1 MGRVAMVLAGI
12 ALQQAILF
20 GPSLLGTKILL
31 PVDILAQPGVCVPIT
46 PGQPKVVPHDT
57 IPSDQVFEVE
67 PGRKFALRELRAG
80 RLPLWCPY
88 QYTGVPS
95 FRWNLSPPCLP
106 RYLVESPK
114 VLAWTQMLLAMVAG
128 LGAYGFLRRALG
140 VGFWPAALI
149 AWCYPISGA
158 FVVWQGFTPSPVI
171 CWLPWTLLAT
181 DMAVREPRGWGGVL
195 LALVTCLALNS
206 GQPDVAGQVL
216 LCSGLYAVWCYLHQY
231 RTFWTS
237 RRSWPAVTA
246 TVLGWTLG
254 ILASAWFL
262 WPMAEYVQ
270 TGERMKGRS
279 AGKEERPPGGI
290 ESLPLVVLPEVYGR
304 TQQGSLFLGTGNV
317 PESAVGGYA
326 GLLAALL
333 AAPLAFCSRKHL
345 SSNIFWILLGFF
357 GLAWALDVPGLV
369 ALLRMPGLRMMS
381 HNRLVFVTSFAIL
394 AMAAV
399 GLDALWQRQA
409 SRRWWF
415 LLPMALS
422 AVIGA
427 ACVYRMLIL
436 PEPLATQLETLVR
449 SGRAVAAISDLD
461 GVLRAQ
467 RGFVQSHAIAA
478 VLCGL
483 SCGGWFWLWSGAK
496 MPTWVARGSGAL
508 LIGELLWFAY
518 GTSAQCDPALYYPQI
533 PAFEPLL
540 GDRLHRSIGY
550 QCLPA
555 NIPQFYGLHDIR
567 GYDGVEPQ
575 RIIDLMA
582 IAAPDSPR
590 LPYTAAQWLMPKLD
604 VATGT
609 ARLSPIMDMFG
620 VRYLVLR
627 GTPPPGFHAEAVSP
641 DYWVLANPRALPRV
655 FVPRRVE
662 VVADDA
668 ARLQRLA
675 SPTFDARDV
684 AYVESPLDLPGPC
697 QGSAQIVDE
706 VSNRIDVSLDMETAG
721 LVVLADRWDQGWQ
734 AYLDDEPVPILRT
747 NHALRG
753 VVVPAG
759 QQTLQ
764 WRYEPASLR
773 WGARIA
779 GLAVLIWLGWMVLV
793 GSTAR
798 YRVGWETSRP
808 AAPQPAAD
816 REQGPG
822 KGRAGARKP
831 PAHRRGRRR

>member
-1 MGRVAMVLAGI
+1 MVLAGI
-12 ALQQAILF
+12 ALEQAILF
-20 GPSLLGTKILL
+20 GPSLAGAKILL
-31 PVDILAQPGVCVPIT
+31 PVDILAQPRVCVPIV
-46 PGQPKVVPHDT
+46 PGQPQVVPHDS
-57 IPSDQVFEVE
+57 IPSDQVYEVE

-88 QYTGVPS
+88 QYTGVPA

-106 RYLVESPK
+106 RYLVESPR

-128 LGAYGFLRRALG
+128 LGGYAFLRRVLS

-158 FVVWQGFTPSPVI
+158 FVVWQGFGIPPVI
-171 CWLPWTLLAT
+171 CWLPWCLLAT
-181 DMAVREPRGWGGVL
+181 DMAVREPRGWGGAL
-195 LALVTCLALNS
+195 LALTTCFALNG

-231 RTFWTS
+231 RTLRVS
-237 RRSWPAVTA
+237 RRSFAAVAA
-246 TVLGWTLG
+246 TLLGWTLG

-262 WPMAEYVQ
+262 WPMAEYMQ
-270 TGERMKGRS
+270 TSSRIRERS

-290 ESLPLVVLPEVYGR
+290 ESLPLVILPDVYGR
-304 TQQGSLFLGTGNV
+304 TQQGSVFLGTGNV
-317 PESAVGGYA
+317 PESAAGGYA

-345 SSNIFWILLGFF
+345 SGNILWILLGLF
-357 GLAWALDVPGLV
+357 GLGWALNVPGLV
-369 ALLRMPGLRMMS
+369 AVLRMPGLRIMS
-381 HNRLVFVTSFAIL
+381 HNRLVFITSFAVL

-399 GLDALWQRQA
+399 GLDALWRQKP
-409 SRRWWF
+409 SPRWWF
-415 LLPMALS
+415 LLPMVVS
-422 AVIGA
+422 AVVGV
-427 ACVYRMLIL
+427 ACLYRMLVL
-436 PEPLATQLETLVR
+436 PEPLATRLGTAVR
-449 SGRAVAAISDLD
+449 SGQIVTGISDLGD
-461 GVLRAQ
+461 VLRAQ
-467 RGFVQSHAIAA
+467 RGFMHSHAVAA

-483 SCGGWFWLWSGAK
+483 ACGGWFWLWSGAK
-496 MPTWVARGSGAL
+496 MPAWVARGLGAL

-518 GTSAQCDPALYYPQI
+518 GSSAQCDPALYYPEI

-540 GDRLHRSIGY
+540 GDRLHRSVAY
-550 QCLPA
+550 WCLPA
-555 NIPQFYGLHDIR
+555 NLPQFYGLNDIR

-575 RIIDLMA
+575 RIIDLMR

-590 LPYTAAQWLMPKLD
+590 LPYTAAQWLLPKVD
-604 VATGT
+604 VRTGT
-609 ARLSPIMDMFG
+609 LRLSPIMDMFG
-620 VRYLVLR
+620 VRYLVQR
-627 GTPPPGFHAEAVSP
+627 GTPSPELRTEAVSP
-641 DYWVLANPRALPRV
+641 DYLVLANPRALPRV

-668 ARLQRLA
+668 LRLHELA

-706 VSNRIDVSLDMETAG
+706 VSNRIEMSLDMETAG
-721 LVVLADRWDQGWQ
+721 LVVLADRWDQGWN
-734 AYLDDEPVPILRT
+734 AYLDGEPVPILRT

-759 QQTLQ
+759 RRTLQ

-779 GLAVLIWLGWMVLV
+779 GLAIVLWLGWMVTV
-793 GSTAR
+793 GL
-798 YRVGWETSRP
+798 TSRHLVSGE
-808 AAPQPAAD
+808 AAPPASPQQPAGG
-816 REQGPG
+816 EKGSE
-822 KGRAGARKP
+822 KGRDGGRKRP
-831 PAHRRGRRR
+831 TRRPGRRR